1 MGDVDDGAKR
11 EANEA
16 LVRKIAGHISAGE
29 LTEMIDLMHEDLV
42 FELPYGG
49 DLMPAPVNKQ
59 FFAAIQEPT
68 FSQFSRFKLELTEF
82 HAMLDPDELIAEYT
96 SDGEVTATG
105 KAYLNRYIGVF
116 RFKDGKVA
124 AWREFHNP
132 DVVTESFGRG

>member
-1 MGDVDDGAKR
+1 MDDAAKR
-11 EANEA
+11 AANEA
-16 LVRKIAGHISAGE
+16 LVRTIMGHISAGE
-29 LTEMIDLMHEDLV
+29 LPEMIDLMHDDLV

-68 FSQFSRFKLELTEF
+68 FSQFSRFKLEPTVF

-105 KAYLNRYIGVF
+105 NAYLNRYIGVF
-116 RFKDGKVA
+116 RFQDGKVV

-132 DVVTESFGRG
+132 DVVSESFGRG

>member
-1 MGDVDDGAKR
+1 MDDAAKR

-16 LVRKIAGHISAGE
+16 LVRRIMEHISAGE
-29 LTEMIDLMHEDLV
+29 LQQMIDLTHEDLV

-49 DLMPAPVNKQ
+49 EMMPGPVNKK

-68 FSQFSRFKLELTEF
+68 FSQFSRFSIAPTEF
-82 HAMLDPDELIAEYT
+82 HAMLDPDELIVEYRSDAE
-96 SDGEVTATG
+96 VAATG

-116 RFKDGKVA
+116 RFQDGKVV

-132 DVVTESFGRG
+132 DVVTKSFAPA

>member
-1 MGDVDDGAKR
+1 MDDGAKR

-16 LVRKIAGHISAGE
+16 LVRRIMGHISAGE
-29 LTEMIDLMHEDLV
+29 LQEMIDLTHEDLV

-68 FSQFSRFKLELTEF
+68 FSQFSRFSIAPTEV
-82 HAMLDPDELIAEYT
+82 HAMLDPDQLVVEYR
-96 SDGEVTATG
+96 SEGEVAATG

-116 RFKDGKVA
+116 RFKDGKVVE
-124 AWREFHNP
+124 WKEFHNP
-132 DVVTESFGRG
+132 EVVSEAFARG

>member
-1 MGDVDDGAKR
+1 MDDAAKR

-16 LVRKIAGHISAGE
+16 LVRRIMGHISANE
-29 LTEMIDLMHEDLV
+29 LTEMIDLMHDDLV

-49 DLMPAPVNKQ
+49 DLMPAPVNKK

-68 FSQFSRFKLELTEF
+68 FSQFSRFKLEPTAF
-82 HAMLDPDELIAEYT
+82 HAMLDPDQLVAEYR
-96 SDGEVTATG
+96 SDAEVKATG

-116 RFKDGKVA
+116 RFKDGKVV

-132 DVVTESFGRG
+132 EIVSEAFAR

>member
-1 MGDVDDGAKR
+1 MDDAAKR
-11 EANEA
+11 AANEA
-16 LVRKIAGHISAGE
+16 LVRKIMGHISAGE
-29 LTEMIDLMHEDLV
+29 LPAMIDLMHEDLV

-49 DLMPAPVNKQ
+49 DMMPGPVNKQ

-68 FSQFSRFKLELTEF
+68 FSQFSRFKLEPIEF
-82 HAMLDPDELIAEYT
+82 HSMLDPDELIAEYK

-132 DVVTESFGRG
+132 DVVSESFGRA